1 MSKWRLNLNLGI
13 NHAKNFVVNSLIKL
27 KVLVCSELCTQYTPS
42 LSELEVLIVKPH
54 DSSVEVNQWTPANS
68 PLFLNQTEENQNTKV
83 GPVYRVSS

>member
-1 MSKWRLNLNLGI
+1 MNTFYNL
-13 NHAKNFVVNSLIKL
+13 KSLITL
-27 KVLVCSELCTQYTPS
+27 KVLVWSELCAQYTPS